1 MAQRK
6 YDFLTQTLSLGQNG
20 GVRYEGA
27 RMGSRYDQ
35 AVLIVG
41 LGGNGADALLRVK
54 DQITN
59 RMILP
64 TDANDIAIADAPKN
78 IGFLEIDTDRAT
90 RNLTYRTAHFS
101 E

>member
-41 LGGNGADALLRVK
+41 LGGNGADALLRV
-54 DQITN
+54 
-59 RMILP
+59 
-64 TDANDIAIADAPKN
+64 TDHK
-78 IGFLEIDTDRAT
+78 
-90 RNLTYRTAHFS
+90 
-101 E
+101 